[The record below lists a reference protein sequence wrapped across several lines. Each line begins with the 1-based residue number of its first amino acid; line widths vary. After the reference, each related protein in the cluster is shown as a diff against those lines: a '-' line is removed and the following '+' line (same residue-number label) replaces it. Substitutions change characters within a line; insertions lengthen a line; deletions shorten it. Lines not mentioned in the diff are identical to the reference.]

1 MMSGFFVTATDTE
14 VGKTVVTGALAGV
27 LRERGYNIGVYKPLQ
42 SGHLSSHPEGDAARL
57 KAAAG
62 VTISCEEIC
71 PYSVEEPLAPRLA
84 MKRAERQVLLSDIT
98 SHYGELSKQFDSLL
112 VEGAGGLVVPYTD
125 DALVVD
131 FAKQLQL
138 PLLIVARPTLG
149 TVNHTILTVSY
160 AKAHGLSIAGIILSG
175 CREHEKERV
184 LENKEMIEELSGVP
198 VIGLLPA
205 LPENFTR
212 NELLQA
218 AEESIAISRL
228 EEFLRNEFSVGSSFS
243 V

>member
-1 MMSGFFVTATDTE
+1 MSGFFVTATDTE

-42 SGHLSSHPEGDAARL
+42 SGHLSSHPAGDAARL
-57 KAAAG
+57 KEAAG

-71 PYSVEEPLAPRLA
+71 PYSVAEPLAPRLA
-84 MKRAERQVLLSDIT
+84 MKRAGRQVLLSDIT
-98 SHYGELSKQFDSLL
+98 SHYEELSKQFDFLL

-131 FAKQLQL
+131 FAEQLQL

-160 AKAHGLSIAGIILSG
+160 AKAHGLSVAGIILSG
-175 CREHEKERV
+175 CREDEKERV

-205 LPENFTR
+205 LREDFTR

-228 EEFLRNEFSVGSSFS
+228 EEFLRNESSVGSAFS